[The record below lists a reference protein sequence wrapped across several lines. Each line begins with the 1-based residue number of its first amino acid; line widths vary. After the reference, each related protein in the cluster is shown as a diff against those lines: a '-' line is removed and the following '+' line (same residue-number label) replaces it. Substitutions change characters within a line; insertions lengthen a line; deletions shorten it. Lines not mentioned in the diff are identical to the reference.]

1 MVFRKVLIGF
11 AFSPN
16 LKANIFEAARLA
28 LQFDAEIIFLHVGEK
43 TTQKEQ
49 EFEQLLASLPK
60 GPKKQSVVWKVGSPN
75 DVIVATCEKE
85 KVDLLLLGALKRE
98 NMLRYYL
105 GSIARKVTRK
115 APCSVLLM
123 LHPSVERIPCQHM
136 VVNGFD
142 SPHTQHTVEKAYE
155 VAQALKTQKIT
166 LVEEIN
172 RSEIKI
178 AVSDDR
184 SLRQATLRKQKLNR
198 QEERRVQDILKE
210 IPETKKQG
218 IKTQISYN
226 ILATP
231 RRIAVCVSCPH
242 ACITGTFS
250 PLYSPVIFD
259 FHGRSARSLT
269 GRPSISA
276 LKATTGPG
284 FPPFKTAT
292 TPVFATLVCGVK
304 PISVRILA
312 IFSAV
317 LYSLLLNSAF

>member
-16 LKANIFEAARLA
+16 LRANIFEAARLA
-28 LQFDAEIIFLHVGEK
+28 LQFDSEIIFLHVGKK

-49 EFEQLLASLPK
+49 EFEELLASLPK
-60 GPKKQSVVWKVGSPN
+60 GPKKQSVVWKVGRPN
-75 DVIVATCEKE
+75 DVIVAACEKE

-98 NMLRYYL
+98 NTLRYYL
-105 GSIARKVTRK
+105 GSIARKVTRR

-123 LHPSVERIPCQHM
+123 LHPSVERIPCQHI

-218 IKTQISYN
+218 IKTQSQSIFGRRGYSIGHYARLMRADLLVMN
-226 ILATP
+226 AQEESRFWHRLFPKDLEHILNELPTNVLI
-231 RRIAVCVSCPH
+231 IAPEPH
-242 ACITGTFS
+242 E
-250 PLYSPVIFD
+250 
-259 FHGRSARSLT
+259 
-269 GRPSISA
+269 
-276 LKATTGPG
+276 
-284 FPPFKTAT
+284 
-292 TPVFATLVCGVK
+292 
-304 PISVRILA
+304 
-312 IFSAV
+312 
-317 LYSLLLNSAF
+317 